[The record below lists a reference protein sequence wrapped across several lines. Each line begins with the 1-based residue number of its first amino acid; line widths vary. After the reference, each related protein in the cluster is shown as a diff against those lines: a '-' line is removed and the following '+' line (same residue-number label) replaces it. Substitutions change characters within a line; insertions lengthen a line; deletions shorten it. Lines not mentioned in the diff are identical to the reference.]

1 MEHPDE
7 CPGHG
12 PGRPRFNWGRFA
24 GYDAFPMELLPQ
36 FRAWGRSLAAALLAG
51 TALGAG
57 AATDVPA
64 LAAAADLA
72 FALPEIA
79 AAFTRDTGREVKLS
93 FGSSGNFARQI
104 AEGAPFELFLSA
116 DERYVDRLNSQGRT
130 DGPGALYG
138 VGRIVLFVPKG
149 SPVKPDPEL
158 RDLSAAS
165 GDGRL
170 KKLAIANP
178 EHAPYGRAAQEALE
192 QAGLWEKAKD
202 RLVLGENASQA
213 AQFAT
218 SGGAQAGIIPLSL
231 AAAPAMAGRGSHATL
246 PDSMHRPLRQRMVLV
261 KGAGETA
268 RAFYAYLQQ
277 PAARAVLAR
286 YGFTLPDEAQGSRSK
301 VQGSTTGM
309 DR

>member
-1 MEHPDE
+1 MK
-7 CPGHG
+7 
-12 PGRPRFNWGRFA
+12 RVLALF
-24 GYDAFPMELLPQ
+24 LLVC
-36 FRAWGRSLAAALLAG
+36 SLAAP
-51 TALGAG
+51 GAG
-57 AATDVPA
+57 SAADVPA
-64 LAAAADLA
+64 VAAAADLA

-79 AAFTRDTGREVKLS
+79 AAFKRDTGREVKLS

-116 DERYVDRLNSQGRT
+116 DERYVEQLRNRGRT
-130 DGPGALYG
+130 DGAGVLYG
-138 VGRIVLFVPKG
+138 VGRIVQFVPTG
-149 SPVKPDPEL
+149 SPVKADPKL
-158 RDLSAAS
+158 QDLAAAA

-178 EHAPYGRAAQEALE
+178 EHAPYGRAAQEALA
-192 QAGLWEKAKD
+192 QAGLWDRMRD

-231 AAAPAMAGRGSHATL
+231 ALAPAMAGRGSHALL
-246 PDSMHRPLRQRMVLV
+246 PDSTHRPLRQRMVLV

-277 PAARAVLAR
+277 PAARAVLER
-286 YGFTLPDEAQGSRSK
+286 YGFVLP
-301 VQGSTTGM
+301 
-309 DR
+309 